1 MVHVHMDVRSD
12 AVQGSSLCTEPV
24 SHLLRSH
31 AYRYESR
38 KVSMHADRCLFEFE
52 VWTAD

>member
-12 AVQGSSLCTEPV
+12 AVQGSSLRTEPV

-38 KVSMHADRCLFEFE
+38 KVSEVDGALSLKFEQLLN
-52 VWTAD
+52 